1 MLHMQ
6 VNGEDLAGVVGGE
19 VAHSNY
25 HSGRGEPFV
34 IILEFTKPKDMDT
47 VSGTSNCNLSLR
59 HDMDPCS
66 GKSRIC
72 PTVDGLT
79 S

>member
-34 IILEFTKPKDMDT
+34 IILEFTKLKDMDG
-47 VSGTSNCNLSLR
+47 SGTSNLLFCLN
-59 HDMDPCS
+59 M
-66 GKSRIC
+66 I
-72 PTVDGLT
+72 
-79 S
+79 